1 MANIFV
7 VDDEM
12 DICKLVENAL
22 TRDGHIVT
30 CKNNAFG
37 LSAKDF
43 KACDLI
49 LLDVMMPE
57 MDGFSFCRSIR
68 QDVDCPIIFLTAKT
82 MEQDVVEGFTI
93 GADDYIKKPFSIS
106 ELRAR
111 VSAHLRRE
119 HRERHQTLVLEDVR
133 FDLSEKAIQVND
145 KQIPLTKSEYEICE
159 LLARNKGQVFSLERI
174 LEQTFGFDSE
184 SDVAAIRVHV
194 KNIREKF
201 SKHAKCPIETVWG
214 VGYKW
219 K

>member
-7 VDDEM
+7 LDDEK
-12 DICKLVENAL
+12 DICRLIENAL
-22 TRDGHIVT
+22 TRDGHTVT
-30 CKNNAFG
+30 CKTNALG
-37 LSAKDF
+37 LTAKDF
-43 KACDLI
+43 KAYDLI

-57 MDGFSFCRSIR
+57 VDGFSFCRSIR

-82 MEQDVVEGFTI
+82 MEQDLVEGFTL
-93 GADDYIKKPFSIS
+93 GADDYIKKPFSLF

-119 HRERHQTLVLEDVR
+119 HRKHHQTLVLDAVR
-133 FDLSEKAIQVND
+133 FDLSEKQIVVNN
-145 KQIPLTKSEYEICE
+145 KQISLTKSEYEICE
-159 LLARNKGQVFSLERI
+159 LLARSKGQVFSLERI
-174 LEQTFGFDSE
+174 LVLTFGYDSE
-184 SDVAAIRVHV
+184 SDVTAIRVHV

-201 SKHAKCPIETVWG
+201 AKYAECPIETVWG